1 MNVPCDSARM
11 APIAPS
17 TTIFLLFISKAR
29 YLKISVFSLI
39 SFYSIDTPLVF
50 VGHRR
55 LPDRERRPAAVT
67 EANAASPRPSR
78 HQATRLPQLRPRGS
92 QVGCFPLLSWFIGRI

>member
-1 MNVPCDSARM
+1 MNVPDDSARK
-11 APIAPS
+11 APIAPP
-17 TTIFLLFISKAR
+17 TTQFLLFESKISK
-29 YLKISVFSLI
+29 YFCVFSLI

-67 EANAASPRPSR
+67 EANAASPRPSW